1 MVSVCLRIRLMLAT
15 NRYFCAAKLTKH
27 IYNHPVLKK
36 KILNILKYTLFTALG
51 VFLFWL
57 VYRGQD
63 FSNIW
68 YTLKNKVD
76 YSWVFVAMVLGILS
90 HISRSLRWMIALEPL
105 GEHPRKVNS
114 FIAVIISYFM
124 NLLLPR
130 MGEVA
135 RCVVL
140 SKYEKIAFPKLLG
153 TVLTERIMDLIMLML
168 MTMIV
173 LIADFDRFVA
183 FGQQNPM
190 IVEKIKMLF
199 TSPYLWMALVLFV
212 AGFFVY
218 LKWSQRKGGTNK
230 IFNLFRGF
238 VDGIKSVR
246 SIKRYK
252 AYIAHSVF
260 IWLLYYLMLYSI
272 FFSFDFTRDL
282 GPLAGLTT
290 FVLSSFAM
298 VAPVQ
303 GGIGAWHF
311 MAEKGLGLYGIESAD
326 AKIFALLA
334 HTNTQLIIIIL
345 GVVSIILLP
354 ILNRNYHP
362 RKQSGDVPTEPVN

>member
-1 MVSVCLRIRLMLAT
+1 MVSVYLRIRLLLAT

-51 VFLFWL
+51 IFLFWL

-76 YSWVFVAMVLGILS
+76 YSWVFVAIVLGILS
-90 HISRSLRWMIALEPL
+90 HISRALRWVIALEPL
-105 GEHPRKVNS
+105 GERPRKLNS

-130 MGEVA
+130 MGEFA

-153 TVLTERIMDLIMLML
+153 TVLTERIMDLLML
-168 MTMIV
+168 GLMTIIV
-173 LIADFDRFVA
+173 LIADFDRFIA

-190 IVEKIKMLF
+190 IIEKIRALL
-199 TSPYLWMALVLFV
+199 TSPYLWITFMLAI

-218 LKWSQRKGGTNK
+218 LKWSGRKGGTNK
-230 IFNLFRGF
+230 VLTLFRGF
-238 VDGIKSVR
+238 IDGIKSVR

-260 IWLLYYLMLYSI
+260 IWLMYYLMLYSI
-272 FFSFDFTRDL
+272 FFSFDFTRGL

-311 MAEKGLGLYGIESAD
+311 MAEKGLGLYGIESAN

-334 HTNTQLIIIIL
+334 HTNTQLIIIVF
-345 GVVSIILLP
+345 GVISIIVLP

-362 RKQSGDVPTEPVN
+362 GKNSGGTSPENDS